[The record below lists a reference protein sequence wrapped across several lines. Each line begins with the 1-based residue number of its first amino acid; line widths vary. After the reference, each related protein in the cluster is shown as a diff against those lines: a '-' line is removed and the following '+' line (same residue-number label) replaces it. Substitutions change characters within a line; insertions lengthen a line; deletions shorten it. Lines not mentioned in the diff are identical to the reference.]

1 MPRSSH
7 RPAAHRPPDRPGAL
21 ALHRAALDAMAHGLC
36 VFDAE
41 WRIALFN
48 RRYLEIFNLSP
59 EVIQP
64 GLSYREMLAHSCER
78 GNLAPDAVEAF
89 WRERRKLLQGG
100 APFTSCRALP
110 SGIIVSMRYEPLP
123 EGGWVSVY
131 EDVTGQDRLESELR
145 VQVERLDRAVSNMS
159 HGLSLFGPDERL
171 VVFNEQYVRTYD
183 LDPAVVKPGI
193 SYRDL
198 LAHAIALGRHGD
210 MTVDALYAERMDR
223 IRRRVALT
231 QRIVLSDG
239 RVIETAL
246 RPVGDGGWVSAH
258 EDITARLRNEESL
271 REQNLLFDAALN
283 NMSQGLCM
291 FDADQRL
298 IVCNEQYVEIFDTD
312 RKLIRP
318 GVTLREIFADGVRR
332 GVNTET
338 VDELMGR
345 RLALVA
351 KGRPVVYEQPL
362 ADGRTIEMSI
372 CPMAN
377 GGWVGTYEDVTERR
391 RL

>member
-1 MPRSSH
+1 
-7 RPAAHRPPDRPGAL
+7 
-21 ALHRAALDAMAHGLC
+21 
-36 VFDAE
+36 
-41 WRIALFN
+41 
-48 RRYLEIFNLSP
+48 
-59 EVIQP
+59 
-64 GLSYREMLAHSCER
+64 MLAHNCAR
-78 GNLAPDAVEAF
+78 GNLAPEAVEGF
-89 WRERRKLLQGG
+89 WHERRALLQSGKT
-100 APFTSCRALP
+100 FTCCRELP

-123 EGGWVSVY
+123 DGGWVSVY
-131 EDVTGQDRLESELR
+131 EDVTAQHRLESELS
-145 VQVERLDRAVSNMS
+145 VQVERLDRAVSSMS

-171 VVFNEQYVRTYD
+171 VICNEQYVRIYD
-183 LDPAVVKPGI
+183 LDPAVAKPGI

-198 LAHAIALGRHGD
+198 LAHAIGLGRHGD
-210 MTVDALYAERMDR
+210 MTLDELYAERMDR
-223 IRRRVALT
+223 IRRREALK
-231 QRIVLSDG
+231 QRVVLSDG

-258 EDITARLRNEESL
+258 EDITARLRNEDAL
-271 REQNLLFDAALN
+271 RHQNLLFDAALN

-332 GVNTET
+332 GINTET
-338 VDELMGR
+338 VDELMAR

-372 CPMAN
+372 CPLAT
-377 GGWVGTYEDVTERR
+377 GGWVGTCD
-391 RL
+391 